1 MGEHFKEAFSVCK
14 QSLIAVAIFSG
25 VANLL
30 MLTPAFF
37 MLNVY
42 DKAVGSNSMDT
53 LWVLSGLT
61 VFLFLILAAM
71 DALRALVLVK
81 VSGRIDQVLASPV
94 YLKTFQTAATG
105 GSQAAT
111 VQALSDLTALR
122 QFITSADYC
131 AIRCALVTHLRSG
144 FVCFQFPTRLDG
156 DSCRARVLW
165 YRIPEPKTQLRAS
178 RSCEWIQS

>member
-30 MLTPAFF
+30 MLASLF

-53 LWVLSGLT
+53 CGIVWSHC
-61 VFLFLILAAM
+61 FLFLILAAM

-94 YLKTFQTAATG
+94 
-105 GSQAAT
+105 
-111 VQALSDLTALR
+111 
-122 QFITSADYC
+122 C
-131 AIRCALVTHLRSG
+131 
-144 FVCFQFPTRLDG
+144 
-156 DSCRARVLW
+156 
-165 YRIPEPKTQLRAS
+165 
-178 RSCEWIQS
+178 

>member
-1 MGEHFKEAFSVCK
+1 MGEHFKEAFFVCK

-81 VSGRIDQVLASPV
+81 VSGRIDQ
-94 YLKTFQTAATG
+94 
-105 GSQAAT
+105 
-111 VQALSDLTALR
+111 
-122 QFITSADYC
+122 C
-131 AIRCALVTHLRSG
+131 
-144 FVCFQFPTRLDG
+144 
-156 DSCRARVLW
+156 
-165 YRIPEPKTQLRAS
+165 
-178 RSCEWIQS
+178 